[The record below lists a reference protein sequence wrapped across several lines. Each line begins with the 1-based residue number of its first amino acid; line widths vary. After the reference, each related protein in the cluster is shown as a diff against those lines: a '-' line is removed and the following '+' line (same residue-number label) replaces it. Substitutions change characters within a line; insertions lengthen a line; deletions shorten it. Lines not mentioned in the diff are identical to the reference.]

1 MGDLVDFQKARAV
14 LRAKAK
20 EYATRFAKDEREL
33 TKQDIL
39 IVLSCDPLASSRMI
53 SEQLWEDF
61 NTAGD
66 RLVQEILKEMKEEGL
81 ISYKPG
87 KGWHLEPPAEEA
99 LNEIFYTEGADE

>member
-1 MGDLVDFQKARAV
+1 MGDVIDFQKARAT
-14 LRAKAK
+14 LRSKAK
-20 EYATRFAKDEREL
+20 KYATRFAKDEREL

-39 IVLSCDPLASSRMI
+39 VVLSCDPMASSRMI

-66 RLVQEILKEMKEEGL
+66 CLVQEVLKEMKDEGL

-99 LNEIFYTEGADE
+99 LNEVFNTEVIDE